1 MSIRVISVIAV
12 TILSLA
18 GAGVALI
25 GNPEE
30 QLTLV
35 FAFLA
40 PTIVA
45 LLALART
52 EEVKQAQ
59 VKLNG
64 EVIRLREHIVRSTD
78 ATKKAADIT
87 TEAANRVEHAV
98 EELPPPPTP

>member
-1 MSIRVISVIAV
+1 MSVRVVSILAV

-18 GAGVALI
+18 GTGVVLI
-25 GNPEE
+25 GDPTG
-30 QLTLV
+30 QRFTLV
-35 FAFLA
+35 LAFLA

-64 EVIRLREHIVRSTD
+64 EVVRLQAHISRA
-78 ATKKAADIT
+78 ATKTADAAD
-87 TEAANRVEHAV
+87 RVEHAV
-98 EELPPPPTP
+98 EELPPPPTQ